1 MKRAIVASL
10 FIFSTLIF
18 LSNCGHL
25 SREYYLGAN
34 SDQVIPVSAVGDI
47 PKRKELEQAWNQDI
61 RAKFWFTSQGSR
73 IMPYTWFT
81 WLEQADSQNLFRD
94 AKHMEELRYLP
105 MGSSNMNPAGLPIGF
120 ALDRDRKSGTAWV
133 GLTCAACHTNQ
144 LDYQDTKIL
153 IEGAP
158 TLANFVLFYQRLVN
172 AIDITYRDDEKFKR
186 FADRVLGTEY
196 SEANSKELRSQ
207 LLNVAIKASER
218 QQVNALPDSYSKDFT
233 SYARLDAFGN
243 IQNAGTAFALHDLN
257 NKNIPNA
264 PVSYPFIWGTHQ
276 SDVVQW
282 NASAPNTAIVGP
294 LVRNM
299 GEVVGVFGG
308 LSIEEAAWWEKLVGI
323 KVKYKSSV
331 DMLGLGH
338 LESWV
343 KTLRSPQ
350 WPEQYL
356 PPVNVMQAA
365 QGKALYQS
373 ECVECH
379 QVISR
384 ENEADLYISVKT
396 PVSDVGTD
404 PATAWNASNNMA
416 NTLILEGVKDK
427 ILIGSRFDETAAAID
442 IPVNGVVGLVLDDPL
457 TALKA
462 GRIPEKDNDFNLFET
477 KQSNDEKSLN
487 ERLKEYISQQKNIV
501 STRLKAI
508 KENKYGGLVYKARP
522 LNGIWASAPYLH
534 NGSVP
539 TLWNLLQTPEARPV
553 KFQVGSREF
562 DPINVGFITDLGPS
576 TFNVLD
582 ADGKSIAGNA
592 NSGHTYGTTLTNDD
606 KWALVEYMKTL

>member
-1 MKRAIVASL
+1 MKRAIAVIV
-10 FIFSTLIF
+10 FVFSTVF
-18 LSNCGHL
+18 TLSNCGYL
-25 SREYYLGAN
+25 SEGNYLGAN
-34 SDQVIPVSAVGDI
+34 SNQVIPVVAVGEI
-47 PKRKELEQAWNQDI
+47 PKREELEQAWNDDI

-73 IMPYTWFT
+73 IMPYSWFT
-81 WLEQADSQNLFRD
+81 WLEQADNQNLFRD
-94 AKHMEELRYLP
+94 AQHMEELRYLP
-105 MGSSNMNPAGLPIGF
+105 IESSKMNPAGLPIGF
-120 ALDRDRKSGTAWV
+120 ALDQDKKSGLAWV

-144 LDYQDTKIL
+144 LDYLDTKIL

-172 AIDITYRDDEKFKR
+172 TLNTTHRNDEKFKR
-186 FADRVLGTEY
+186 FATRVLGTDY
-196 SEANSKELRSQ
+196 NEAASTELRSQ
-207 LLNVAIKASER
+207 LLHVAIKAAER
-218 QQVNALPDSYSKDFT
+218 QQVNALPTSYSKDFT

-282 NASAPNTAIVGP
+282 NASAPNTAVVGP

-308 LSIEEAAWWEKLVGI
+308 LSIEEAAWWERLVGI
-323 KVKYKSSV
+323 KVKYKSTV

-350 WPEQYL
+350 WPDQYL
-356 PPVNVMQAA
+356 PPVDVMKAA
-365 QGKALYQS
+365 KGKAIYQS
-373 ECVECH
+373 ECVVCH
-379 QVISR
+379 QVIPR
-384 ENEADLYISVKT
+384 ENEGDLYISVKT
-396 PVSDVGTD
+396 PVSELGTD
-404 PATAWNASNNMA
+404 PATAWNAANNRA

-427 ILIGSRFDETAAAID
+427 ILLGSHFDATAAAID

-457 TALKA
+457 LALTAGL
-462 GRIPEKDNDFNLFET
+462 IPEQTNNKKLTNSDKPLKDLLEEHLSA
-477 KQSNDEKSLN
+477 QMQ
-487 ERLKEYISQQKNIV
+487 IA
-501 STRLKAI
+501 STRLKTL
-508 KENKYGGLVYKARP
+508 KENKNEGLVYKARP
-522 LNGIWASAPYLH
+522 LNGIWATAPYLH

-539 TLWNLLQTPEARPV
+539 TLWTLLQSPALRPV
-553 KFQVGSREF
+553 KFRVGSREF
-562 DPINVGFITDLGPS
+562 DPVNVGYITDQGPS
-576 TFNVLD
+576 VFNVVD
-582 ADGKSIAGNA
+582 VDGNTIEGNA
-592 NSGHTYGTTLTNDD
+592 NGGHTYGTTLTHDD

>member
-1 MKRAIVASL
+1 
-10 FIFSTLIF
+10 
-18 LSNCGHL
+18 
-25 SREYYLGAN
+25 
-34 SDQVIPVSAVGDI
+34 
-47 PKRKELEQAWNQDI
+47 
-61 RAKFWFTSQGSR
+61 
-73 IMPYTWFT
+73 
-81 WLEQADSQNLFRD
+81 
-94 AKHMEELRYLP
+94 
-105 MGSSNMNPAGLPIGF
+105 
-120 ALDRDRKSGTAWV
+120 
-133 GLTCAACHTNQ
+133 
-144 LDYQDTKIL
+144 
-153 IEGAP
+153 
-158 TLANFVLFYQRLVN
+158 
-172 AIDITYRDDEKFKR
+172 
-186 FADRVLGTEY
+186 
-196 SEANSKELRSQ
+196 
-207 LLNVAIKASER
+207 
-218 QQVNALPDSYSKDFT
+218 
-233 SYARLDAFGN
+233 
-243 IQNAGTAFALHDLN
+243 
-257 NKNIPNA
+257 
-264 PVSYPFIWGTHQ
+264 
-276 SDVVQW
+276 
-282 NASAPNTAIVGP
+282 
-294 LVRNM
+294 
-299 GEVVGVFGG
+299 
-308 LSIEEAAWWEKLVGI
+308 
-323 KVKYKSSV
+323 
-331 DMLGLGH
+331 
-338 LESWV
+338 
-343 KTLRSPQ
+343 
-350 WPEQYL
+350 
-356 PPVNVMQAA
+356 
-365 QGKALYQS
+365 
-373 ECVECH
+373 
-379 QVISR
+379 
-384 ENEADLYISVKT
+384 
-396 PVSDVGTD
+396 
-404 PATAWNASNNMA
+404 MA

>member
-1 MKRAIVASL
+1 MKKFILLSL
-10 FIFSTLIF
+10 ITFSTLFI

-25 SREYYLGAN
+25 SGGHYLGAK
-34 SDQVIPVSAVGDI
+34 SDQVMPVGAVGVIPV
-47 PKRKELEQAWNQDI
+47 RKELEQAWNDDI

-81 WLEQADSQNLFRD
+81 WLEQADNQHLFRD
-94 AKHMEELRYLP
+94 ALHMEELRYLP
-105 MGSSNMNPAGLPIGF
+105 MEASNLNPAGLPIGF
-120 ALDRDRKSGTAWV
+120 ALDKDKKNGTAWV

-158 TLANFVLFYQRLVN
+158 TLANFVLFYHRLVRALN
-172 AIDITYRDDEKFKR
+172 TTHQDDEKFKR
-186 FADRVLGTEY
+186 FANRVLGTHY
-196 SEANSKELRSQ
+196 SETHFTELRAQ
-207 LLNVAIKASER
+207 LQNVAFKASQRE
-218 QQVNALPDSYSKDFT
+218 QVNSLPASYSKDFT

-282 NASAPNTAIVGP
+282 NASAPNTAVIGP

-308 LSIEEAAWWEKLVGI
+308 LSIEEAAWWERLVGI
-323 KVKYKSSV
+323 KVKYTSSV

-350 WPEQYL
+350 WPDQYL
-356 PPVNVMQAA
+356 PPVDEAKVAK
-365 QGKALYQS
+365 GKILYQAK
-373 ECVECH
+373 CVECH
-379 QVISR
+379 HVISR
-384 ENEADLYISVKT
+384 ENEGDLYISVKT
-396 PVSDVGTD
+396 QVSDVGTD
-404 PATAWNASNNMA
+404 PGTAWNAANNRA

-427 ILIGSRFDETAAAID
+427 ILLGSRFDKTAAAID
-442 IPVNGVVGLVLDDPL
+442 IPVNGVVGLVLNDPL
-457 TALKA
+457 KALKA
-462 GRIPEKDNDFNLFET
+462 GRIPEKDNDFTLFEA
-477 KQSNDEKSLN
+477 KQSDDEKSLI
-487 ERLKEYISQQKNIV
+487 ERLKEYISQQKNIA
-501 STRLKAI
+501 STRLKALKI
-508 KENKYGGLVYKARP
+508 NKYKGLVYKARP
-522 LNGIWASAPYLH
+522 LNGIWATAPYLH

-539 TLWNLLQTPEARPV
+539 TLWGLLQTPDARPV
-553 KFQVGSREF
+553 KFRVGSREF
-562 DPINVGFITDLGPS
+562 DPVNVGYSTDLGPS
-576 TFNVLD
+576 FFNVLD
-582 ADGKSIAGNA
+582 DDGNVIPGNA
-592 NSGHTYGTTLTNDD
+592 NSGHTYGTQLTNVD